1 MKFKTILAALTA
13 TAISAGA
20 AVADWAPSGPIKLWI
35 GFGAGGETDT
45 LGRLIAKDMSE
56 ATGWDIV
63 VENKPGGGGIA
74 MFTQLATVPA
84 DGQTLG
90 MGVTMPVLVNLTV
103 RPDQIPFDLDSF
115 DYLNTV
121 ALAQLGIIA
130 KADAPFDDLE
140 SFITYSK
147 EKGGAL
153 MAFDAKPQELL
164 MNVINGQSDAGV
176 KLLSTKSSA
185 EALQQVLGGHVDA
198 AFNAGAHIPYLDSGE
213 VKMIASANASRH
225 SYATDVA
232 TVPEQGYDIYV
243 DPWFYIAAPA
253 GLPED
258 AKEALSGAISAAL
271 ASDATKEA
279 IMNSM
284 HTEPSMAGPEETKQM
299 LVDGLANVGTLFGK

>member
-74 MFTQLATVPA
+74 MFTQLATVPP

-140 SFITYSK
+140 SFIAYSK

>member
-1 MKFKTILAALTA
+1 
-13 TAISAGA
+13 
-20 AVADWAPSGPIKLWI
+20 
-35 GFGAGGETDT
+35 
-45 LGRLIAKDMSE
+45 
-56 ATGWDIV
+56 
-63 VENKPGGGGIA
+63 
-74 MFTQLATVPA
+74 
-84 DGQTLG
+84 
-90 MGVTMPVLVNLTV
+90 
-103 RPDQIPFDLDSF
+103 
-115 DYLNTV
+115 
-121 ALAQLGIIA
+121 
-130 KADAPFDDLE
+130 
-140 SFITYSK
+140 
-147 EKGGAL
+147 
-153 MAFDAKPQELL
+153 
-164 MNVINGQSDAGV
+164 V

>member
-103 RPDQIPFDLDSF
+103 RPDQIPFDLNSF

-130 KADAPFDDLE
+130 KSDAPFDDLE
-140 SFITYSK
+140 SFIAYSK

>member
-1 MKFKTILAALTA
+1 MLRTIFAAVA
-13 TAISAGA
+13 AITISSGA
-20 AVADWAPSGPIKLWI
+20 AMADWAPSGPLKLWI

-45 LGRLIAKDMSE
+45 LGRLIAKEVGD
-56 ATGWDIV
+56 ATGWNVV

-74 MFTQLATVPA
+74 MFTQLATLPA
-84 DGQTLG
+84 DGQTIG

-103 RPDQIPFDLDSF
+103 RPDAIPFDLDSF

-121 ALAQLGIIA
+121 ALAQLAIVA

-140 SFITYSK
+140 GLIAYSK

-164 MNVINGQSDAGV
+164 MNFVNGKTDAGV

-198 AFNAGAHIPYLDSGE
+198 AFNAGSHIPYLESGDL
-213 VKMIASANASRH
+213 KMIASANASRH
-225 SYATDVA
+225 SYAPDTA
-232 TVPEQGYDIYV
+232 TVQEQGYDIYV

-253 GLPED
+253 GLPDD
-258 AKEALSGAISAAL
+258 AKESLTAAISGAL
-271 ASDATKEA
+271 ASDSAKEA
-279 IMNSM
+279 ILNAM
-284 HTEPSMAGPEETKQM
+284 HTEPSMAGPDKTKAM
-299 LVDGLANVGTLFGK
+299 MEAGLVNVGTLFAK

>member
-140 SFITYSK
+140 SFIAYSK

-258 AKEALSGAISAAL
+258 AKEALSGAISSAL

>member
-140 SFITYSK
+140 SFIAYSK